1 MNGSRC
7 RHSETTRQTECGRS
21 VVGALSPSEVNMK
34 LLVKHDYRSN
44 AASYRAGQII
54 EVPDEFGAWL
64 QRDSESCFEEVK
76 PRKRRM
82 RKPPADKAIH
92 EATEK

>member
-1 MNGSRC
+1 MVKLRCKNGYRN
-7 RHSETTRQTECGRS
+7 RS
-21 VVGALSPSEVNMK
+21 TIYTP
-34 LLVKHDYRSN
+34 
-44 AASYRAGQII
+44 GQVI
-54 EVPDEFGAWL
+54 EVAQSIADWL
-64 QRDSESCFEEVK
+64 SRDAPGCFEEVK